1 MGSALLRA
9 DLLRRLDIDGL
20 RAIAILAVVL
30 YHIDHDL
37 LPGGYVG
44 VDVFFV
50 ISGFL
55 ITGLVKREQ
64 ALGVFSIL
72 DFYARRV
79 KRLAPALALV
89 LLVTMAVSVF
99 VLFPRDLMLLGRHTA
114 AACLFV
120 LNFVLS
126 HESGYFSAPAETK
139 PLLHLWSLAI
149 EEQFYLVWPVALW
162 LTARVGGRPTRT
174 AFAVLTVVASSLAC
188 LATLRVDPVGA
199 FYLPWTRVWE
209 LAAGG
214 VLALVVGR
222 VGTVRSGAVSAA
234 LSWCGLS
241 MLVAGFSSI
250 GQSHTSL
257 SGTSILAVVGATM
270 LIGAGAESWL
280 NRVVLSSRPMVAV
293 GLISYPL
300 YLWHW
305 PMLAGAAVTGAP
317 LWTRWAFAG
326 IAVLLAA
333 ATYLV
338 VELRVTRAYVR
349 ASRKVVVALS
359 ALMATVTLMGVAL
372 EQTHGL
378 AFLYP
383 PAFLQYDGYVYRPA
397 HHRVGPCHLDLA
409 RKDHELAPTCLK
421 PRGDAPHDRPVL
433 LLWGDSHAA
442 HLFPALATLQ
452 DKTPFDIAQVTAGM
466 CPPLRA
472 AMSGS
477 APQCPTLH
485 ALVRDKLDTLRP
497 DVVVL
502 GARWP
507 RFDAPESRAAMVA
520 ELTEL
525 RDALAAMGTRLIVVG
540 PEPQWTAP
548 LPELLA
554 DRVWATG
561 QVPVRLGVGEGLDAD
576 VLVIRDQLAEIGADA
591 GVHLVQPVDL
601 MCEAGACRAVMDDAA
616 RTPFSFDFEHVTDVG
631 GAPIARAVLQRAG
644 IVPPP
649 SP

>member
-1 MGSALLRA
+1 MGSEFSRA
-9 DLLRRLDIDGL
+9 ALLRRLDIDGL

-44 VDVFFV
+44 VDVFFA

-64 ALGVFSIL
+64 ALGVFSL
-72 DFYARRV
+72 ADFYARRV

-114 AACLFV
+114 ASCLFV

-126 HESGYFSAPAETK
+126 RESGYFSAPAETK

-149 EEQFYLVWPVALW
+149 EEQFYVVWPVALW
-162 LTARVGGRPTRT
+162 ATARVGGRPTRT
-174 AFAVLTVVASSLAC
+174 AFAALTVVASALVC

-199 FYLPWTRVWE
+199 FYLPWTRFWE
-209 LAAGG
+209 LGAGG
-214 VLALVVGR
+214 VLALWLGR
-222 VGTVRSGAVSAA
+222 VGSLRAGPLATA
-234 LSWCGLS
+234 LSWCGVS
-241 MLVAGFSSI
+241 MLAAGFTSI

-257 SGTSILAVVGATM
+257 SGTSILAVVGALM
-270 LIGAGAESWL
+270 LIGAGTESWL

-305 PMLAGAAVTGAP
+305 PMLAGAAVKGAP

-326 IAVLLAA
+326 IALLLAA

-338 VELRVTRAYVR
+338 VELRVSRLYVR
-349 ASRKVVVALS
+349 ASRRVVVGLSSVMAVVAL
-359 ALMATVTLMGVAL
+359 MGVGL
-372 EQTHGL
+372 EQTRGL

-383 PAFLQYDGYVYRPA
+383 PSFVHYDGYVYKPA
-397 HHRVGPCHLDLA
+397 HHSVGPCHLDLA
-409 RKDHELAPTCLK
+409 RKDHALAPTCLK
-421 PRGDAPHDRPVL
+421 PRGDVPRDRPVL

-452 DKTPFDIAQVTAGM
+452 EQVPFDIAQVTAGM
-466 CPPLRA
+466 CPPLQA

-477 APQCPTLH
+477 APQCPTLD
-485 ALVRDKLDTLRP
+485 ALVRDKLDEVHP

-507 RFDAPESRAAMVA
+507 RFDTPASRAAMV
-520 ELTEL
+520 TEL
-525 RDALAAMGTRLIVVG
+525 IALRDTLTPMGARLIVVG
-540 PEPQWTAP
+540 PEPQWRAP
-548 LPELLA
+548 LPELIA
-554 DRVWATG
+554 DRVWSTG
-561 QVPVRLGVGEGLDAD
+561 QVPLRLGVGEGLDAD
-576 VLVIRDQLAEIGADA
+576 VLVIRDQLAEIGAAA
-591 GVHLVQPVDL
+591 GVGVVQPVDM
-601 MCEAGACRAVMDDAA
+601 MCVDGACRAVMDDAE

-631 GAPIARAVLQRAG
+631 GAPIARAVLERAG
-644 IVPPP
+644 ILPAS

>member
-1 MGSALLRA
+1 MGSEFSRA
-9 DLLRRLDIDGL
+9 APLRRLDIDGL

-44 VDVFFV
+44 VDVFFA

-64 ALGVFSIL
+64 ALGVFSL
-72 DFYARRV
+72 ADFYARRV

-162 LTARVGGRPTRT
+162 ATARVGGRPTRT
-174 AFAVLTVVASSLAC
+174 AFAVLTVVASALAC
-188 LATLRVDPVGA
+188 LAALRVDPVGA
-199 FYLPWTRVWE
+199 FYLPWTRFWE
-209 LAAGG
+209 LGAGG
-214 VLALVVGR
+214 VLALWLGR
-222 VGTVRSGAVSAA
+222 VGPLGAGPLASA
-234 LSWCGLS
+234 LSWCGVS
-241 MLVAGFSSI
+241 MLAAGFTSI

-257 SGTSILAVVGATM
+257 SGTSILAVAGALL
-270 LIGAGAESWL
+270 LIGAGTESWL

-326 IAVLLAA
+326 VALLLAA

-338 VELRVTRAYVR
+338 VELPVSRLYVR
-349 ASRKVVVALS
+349 ASRRVVVGLS
-359 ALMATVTLMGVAL
+359 AIMAIVTLMGVGL
-372 EQTHGL
+372 EQTRGL

-383 PAFLQYDGYVYRPA
+383 SSFVHYDAYVYKPA
-397 HHRVGPCHLDLA
+397 HHSVGPCHLDLA
-409 RKDHELAPTCLK
+409 RKDHALAPTCLK
-421 PRGDAPHDRPVL
+421 PRGDVPRDRPVL

-452 DKTPFDIAQVTAGM
+452 DHTPFDIAQVTAGM
-466 CPPLRA
+466 CPPLQA

-477 APQCPTLH
+477 APQCPTLD
-485 ALVRDKLDTLRP
+485 ALVRDKLDALRP

-507 RFDAPESRAAMVA
+507 RLDTPASRSAMV
-520 ELTEL
+520 TEL
-525 RDALAAMGTRLIVVG
+525 IALRDTLTSMGARLIVVG
-540 PEPQWTAP
+540 PEPQWRAP
-548 LPELLA
+548 LPELIA
-554 DRVWATG
+554 DRVWSTG
-561 QVPVRLGVGEGLDAD
+561 QVPLRLGVGEGLDAD
-576 VLVIRDQLAEIGADA
+576 VLVIRDQLADIGVAA
-591 GVHLVQPVDL
+591 GVDVVQPVDM
-601 MCEAGACRAVMDDAA
+601 MCVDGACRAVMDDVD

-631 GAPIARAVLQRAG
+631 GAPIALAVLERAG
-644 IVPPP
+644 ILPASAP
-649 SP
+649 